1 MREAVGMKTVEETAG
16 MVVRAADEREEAA
29 GGAETAGAG
38 ARRDREAPRDARVR
52 KVREA
57 PRDFRDLMAR
67 QDQWGQ
73 WDLLDR

>member
-38 ARRDREAPRDARVR
+38 ARRDREAPRD
-52 KVREA
+52 
-57 PRDFRDLMAR
+57 FRDLMAR
-67 QDQWGQ
+67 QDQWDQ